1 MLSDKITMDNINS
14 SLQIITLSFIC
25 LQLLPHSHMNF
36 SHVPHPCC
44 HLSAFGT
51 ICPLA
56 LSLSL
61 CRSLPSHPP
70 FGVNSRK
77 DTRVEML
84 TRYGQRKRMN
94 AGSLLARLR
103 LSARQTHQ
111 RSHLCGIKECFIR
124 ANILTKLKS
133 TASHP

>member
-1 MLSDKITMDNINS
+1 MLSDKNTMDNINS

-36 SHVPHPCC
+36 CHVPHPCC

-61 CRSLPSHPP
+61 SLS
-70 FGVNSRK
+70 
-77 DTRVEML
+77 
-84 TRYGQRKRMN
+84 
-94 AGSLLARLR
+94 
-103 LSARQTHQ
+103 LSAVSSSFWCQQQEGHTSGNVNEVWTKKKNERWLITGSSEAQ
-111 RSHLCGIKECFIR
+111 RSTGTSENMSLW
-124 ANILTKLKS
+124 L
-133 TASHP
+133 